1 MDNEKKQVTYNSS
14 FSGETQVTLDIQQ
27 YMNNKAMYIGFMCKE
42 DGCEELFGDVTV
54 NLSFEAPDYCGYL
67 NVNDM
72 PDIEKFITENE
83 LGEFTGFTQRSGYCE
98 YPLYM
103 FNVDKLRELCPDGMD
118 MYEANI
124 GMERK
129 PETKELSR

>member
-27 YMNNKAMYIGFMCKE
+27 YMNNKAMYIGLMCNE
-42 DGCEELFGDVTV
+42 DGYDEPFGDVTV
-54 NLSFEAPDYCGYL
+54 NLSVAASIYRGYL
-67 NVNDM
+67 IVNDL
-72 PDIEKFITENE
+72 PVFEKFFTENE

-98 YPLYM
+98 YPLYL

-124 GMERK
+124 GMARK
-129 PETKELSR
+129 PETKELAR